1 VLLEHPEKRH
11 NVAVLHTS
19 VFCFTL
25 GELRRMPIGV
35 ISDKGRDIAGDF
47 DGEVDALF
55 AMRRGST

>member
-1 VLLEHPEKRH
+1 MFL
-11 NVAVLHTS
+11 TS

-35 ISDKGRDIAGDF
+35 ISDKGRDIAGDL